1 MTDEAEAMTAMGT
14 TAAGTTA
21 AGPGPA
27 RTSGPRIVIVGAGG
41 WVFPVELTRD
51 ILSFPALSGCTLVLY
66 DIDAAAAAKT
76 ARAAG
81 QLIELGGLAARV
93 EIPADLP
100 TALRGADFVL
110 TVFQVGGVQA
120 YAHDLLI
127 PREYG
132 IDPGRYAE
140 LLPVMA
146 SQALASGSPANNPR
160 VPTTDELIE
169 LYRRVYG

>member
-1 MTDEAEAMTAMGT
+1 MTDATEATAMDM
-14 TAAGTTA
+14 TAAGATA
-21 AGPGPA
+21 TGATA
-27 RTSGPRIVIVGAGG
+27 TRTAGPRILIVGAGG

-66 DIDAAAAAKT
+66 DIDIAAAAKT
-76 ARAAG
+76 AKAAG
-81 QLIELGGLAARV
+81 QLIEIGGLAARV

-110 TVFQVGGVQA
+110 TVFQVGGVRA

-132 IDPGRYAE
+132 IDQIVDRKSTRLNSSHLVISYAVFC
-140 LLPVMA
+140 LKKK
-146 SQALASGSPANNPR
+146 
-160 VPTTDELIE
+160 
-169 LYRRVYG
+169 